1 MFLNLIPCN
10 MVMEMQA
17 NNISQHCASTTSHTQ
32 DTKLHITN
40 STTKS
45 LTYLIVRTPLFDFS
59 QMRPKQNRLTW
70 RFNGI
75 CLQQSKPKTCIG
87 SRATQYYKGH
97 DPAGQGSG
105 WELLAQGQKQAWEGD
120 TPCRHWATVY
130 KKGLADTF
138 CLPMSSQGTK

>member
-59 QMRPKQNRLTW
+59 QMRPK
-70 RFNGI
+70 
-75 CLQQSKPKTCIG
+75 
-87 SRATQYYKGH
+87 
-97 DPAGQGSG
+97 
-105 WELLAQGQKQAWEGD
+105 
-120 TPCRHWATVY
+120 
-130 KKGLADTF
+130 
-138 CLPMSSQGTK
+138 